1 MNSTNTI
8 LESRKMKVL
17 LLSDIPPCSNLTAG
31 LVLSAMTRF
40 LPRDSIC
47 CFAVVNSTLDIKIP
61 PEFGNIPVEFHAKPN
76 ENWAWLPQR
85 RLFRKLSSLISFLGE
100 RIIETTSVRSL
111 TNKAVKFGKEQNVD
125 RVWAVL
131 QGQTTIRMAKQ
142 VADELQVPL
151 HTHVWDPFS
160 WWAEA
165 NKIDG
170 ISTRRIQALFD
181 DAISSSAAV
190 ATASAYM
197 ADNYRERFNV
207 DALPIISSHPK
218 SLARTPDIAR
228 GVGDSILIGMAGQFY
243 AASEW
248 LQLIRAMDAANWR
261 VAGKDVRI
269 VVLGPQKPPQAS
281 ADRVAFLGWKSQQDA
296 AEILSHCDL
305 LYCPYPFDPKMR
317 EVAMYSFPSKLVL
330 YLAAGRPIVFHGPDY
345 SSPCHYIRQKEC
357 GVVADRL
364 VATAVFNEIERLVA
378 DVELY
383 KKTARNAQAA
393 FVEDFTLESMAKSFH
408 HFIGTQSSSS
418 EMGGL
423 LHHHGVAARDAGYP
437 TGLSEHSKHR
447 SFAWS
452 VLKYGRL
459 ARDCRNQ
466 VRNQLTHAVRV
477 LALKVSRLKSSRH
490 EILSLYAEKER
501 LTKNVA
507 ELSRDNARLKDML
520 RNVETPSDIAATGAS
535 KIFEEVLNAATACER
550 VADIQQQGRKRTF
563 VSSLERLVGIGAE
576 LAVKSAAPNE
586 NGFDARLMSL
596 GSVSY
601 ICLSE
606 HGTSGLDAG
615 RATSEIDAVLDQ
627 GRRGTLLR
635 LMLQDGAGEIAV
647 FADDRPAIEAVLAI
661 AELIGL
667 PVTVL
672 SKGGK
677 RLEDED
683 LFKKRH
689 DFVKFLEISDL
700 PEPKFAP
707 PEAPPT
713 EDREIPLSPIA
724 KNHVVKAL

>member
-1 MNSTNTI
+1 VNAPNTT
-8 LESRKMKVL
+8 LDNGKMKVL

-47 CFAVVNSTLDIKIP
+47 CFAVVNSTLDIQIP
-61 PEFGNIPVEFHAKPN
+61 PEFRNIPVEFHAKPN
-76 ENWAWLPQR
+76 ENWSWLPQR
-85 RLFRKLSSLISFLGE
+85 RLFRKFSSLISFSGE
-100 RIIETTSVRSL
+100 RITEKTSVRSL
-111 TNKAVKFGKEQNVD
+111 INKAVKFGKQQNVD

-181 DAISSSAAV
+181 DAISSSVAV
-190 ATASAYM
+190 ATASTYM
-197 ADNYRERFNV
+197 AENYRERFDV

-218 SLARTPDIAR
+218 SLARTPDIAKSAE
-228 GVGDSILIGMAGQFY
+228 GSILIGMAGQFY

-261 VAGKDVRI
+261 VAGRDVRI

-281 ADRVAFLGWKSQQDA
+281 SDRVAFLGWKSQQDA

-317 EVAMYSFPSKLVL
+317 EVSTYSFPSKLVL

-357 GVVADRL
+357 GAVADRL
-364 VATAVFNEIERLVA
+364 VATAVFNEIERLVT

-383 KKTARNAQAA
+383 KKAAKNAQAA
-393 FVEDFTLESMAKSFH
+393 FAEDFTLESMAKSFH
-408 HFIGTQSSSS
+408 HFIGMRASSS
-418 EMGGL
+418 ELSGF
-423 LHHHGVAARDAGYP
+423 LHHHGLVAGNAGYP
-437 TGLSEHSKHR
+437 TGLSEHSKQR
-447 SFAWS
+447 SLAWS

-459 ARDCRNQ
+459 ARDCRSYIRNRLART
-466 VRNQLTHAVRV
+466 VRK
-477 LALKVSRLKSSRH
+477 LALKVPRLESLRH

-507 ELSRDNARLKDML
+507 KLSRDNARLRDML
-520 RNVETPSDIAATGAS
+520 RNVKTPSDYAGAGAS
-535 KIFEEVLNAATACER
+535 KLFDEVLNAIAACEQIT
-550 VADIQQQGRKRTF
+550 DIQGRKRTL
-563 VSSLERLVGIGAE
+563 VSSLERLAGVGADM
-576 LAVKSAAPNE
+576 AAKSPALNE
-586 NGFDARLMSL
+586 NGFEARLLSL
-596 GSVSY
+596 GSASY

-606 HGTSGLDAG
+606 HRASGLDAG
-615 RATSEIDAVLDQ
+615 PAPSEIDAVLDQ
-627 GRRGTLLR
+627 GRSGTLLR
-635 LMLQDGAGEIAV
+635 LLLEDGAGEIAV
-647 FADDRPAIEAVLAI
+647 FADDRPAIEAVSAV
-661 AELIGL
+661 AGLIGV
-667 PVTVL
+667 PVTIL
-672 SKGGK
+672 SKGG
-677 RLEDED
+677 RRPEDED
-683 LFKKRH
+683 LFKGR
-689 DFVKFLEISDL
+689 DFMKFLEILDP
-700 PEPKFAP
+700 PEPTLAP
-707 PEAPPT
+707 RVAPLT
-713 EDREIPLSPIA
+713 EDRENPLSPIA
-724 KNHVVKAL
+724 ENHVMKAL